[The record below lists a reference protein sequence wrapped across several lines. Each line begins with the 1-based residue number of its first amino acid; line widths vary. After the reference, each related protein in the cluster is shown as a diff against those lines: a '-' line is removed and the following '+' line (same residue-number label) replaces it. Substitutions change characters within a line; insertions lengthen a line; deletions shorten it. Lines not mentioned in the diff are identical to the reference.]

1 MDNKLIIAKQL
12 FELLYTIADNHWY
25 MNDNDLY
32 SIKIIAGGVDHISQ
46 IQLEELSILK
56 KTHIKDKNHYGNPN
70 LIILI
75 EQDIL
80 LLKQLILQLS

>member
-1 MDNKLIIAKQL
+1 MDNKLAISKQL
-12 FELLYTIADNHWY
+12 FEILHVLSDNYWY

-32 SIKIIAGGVDHISQ
+32 SIQVISGGVDHINQ

-56 KTHIKDKNHYGNPN
+56 KTHIKDKTYGNPN

-75 EQDIL
+75 EQDML

>member
-56 KTHIKDKNHYGNPN
+56 KTNIKDKTYGNPN

-75 EQDIL
+75 EQDML